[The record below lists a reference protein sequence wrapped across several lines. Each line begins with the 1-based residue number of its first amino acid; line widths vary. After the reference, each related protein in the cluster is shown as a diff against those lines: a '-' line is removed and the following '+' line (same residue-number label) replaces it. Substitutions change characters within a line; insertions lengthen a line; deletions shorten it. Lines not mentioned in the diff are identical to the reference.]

1 MKKTSAVVAVA
12 AVYYGLA
19 RVGLEW
25 ALAGTPS
32 PAAGFA
38 LAGAIA
44 LGPEACVGV
53 FLGSWLANLHSL
65 PGLHAVSPPM
75 AAIVCA
81 GVSLG
86 CALQA
91 LAGARLLKGELGS
104 PDPLSRSRDVVR
116 FAALTSLIC
125 LLGANLAV
133 CSLVASGL
141 VGKEL
146 FARTWLTW
154 WIGDVVGVMIIAPL
168 LFAWRQR
175 SCDEF
180 GEPPSPRRALAIL
193 FSLALMSLSVW
204 LGFGDLFPPSTRYP
218 LSLLPF
224 AALIWITLRRDIRG
238 ATIGAAA
245 LAALVQWQT
254 GRGLGLFALE
264 REIGASFL
272 LATVYAGAAAL
283 TAFLLRALLSEH
295 RSAFAHLEEN
305 RAALERRISEQC
317 RHINSA
323 NAQLRDKTL
332 GDRETERCA
341 QLYRRIVSE
350 LPIAIAVLR
359 IDNPHDPESW
369 IIEEF
374 NPAGR
379 RLVCAGGENPA
390 GKRLFEFSPDIRGTD
405 FLPACAEALRLNH
418 GVDFV
423 GPDHMSAGRFSIRVF
438 PLGAPFIA
446 ISFED
451 IMTRKTAEEAPAL
464 ADSELKDQFLR
475 TMAHELRTPLSVIKA
490 VVANLRDHLAGP
502 MTPEQTTMVAT
513 ADRHINRL
521 TRLLNN
527 FFDLTSLESRHA
539 HISRRPIDPCALIS
553 DACEGMRLAH
563 RGRPMALLCD
573 IPKTLPS
580 VRVDAE
586 MIAQV
591 LGNLLDNALRN
602 ARSRVTVRA
611 AATDDAVEVSITDD
625 GPGIPTG
632 ELAELFNKFV
642 QLDRPKGGSDYKGTG
657 LGLAISKEIM
667 TLNEGRIWADNA
679 PGLRGACFR
688 FTLPLT
694 SKSSGRLREEESH
707 AQTNS

>member
-1 MKKTSAVVAVA
+1 
-12 AVYYGLA
+12 
-19 RVGLEW
+19 
-25 ALAGTPS
+25 
-32 PAAGFA
+32 
-38 LAGAIA
+38 
-44 LGPEACVGV
+44 
-53 FLGSWLANLHSL
+53 
-65 PGLHAVSPPM
+65 
-75 AAIVCA
+75 
-81 GVSLG
+81 
-86 CALQA
+86 
-91 LAGARLLKGELGS
+91 
-104 PDPLSRSRDVVR
+104 
-116 FAALTSLIC
+116 
-125 LLGANLAV
+125 
-133 CSLVASGL
+133 
-141 VGKEL
+141 
-146 FARTWLTW
+146 
-154 WIGDVVGVMIIAPL
+154 
-168 LFAWRQR
+168 
-175 SCDEF
+175 
-180 GEPPSPRRALAIL
+180 
-193 FSLALMSLSVW
+193 
-204 LGFGDLFPPSTRYP
+204 
-218 LSLLPF
+218 
-224 AALIWITLRRDIRG
+224 
-238 ATIGAAA
+238 
-245 LAALVQWQT
+245 
-254 GRGLGLFALE
+254 
-264 REIGASFL
+264 
-272 LATVYAGAAAL
+272 
-283 TAFLLRALLSEH
+283 
-295 RSAFAHLEEN
+295 
-305 RAALERRISEQC
+305 
-317 RHINSA
+317 
-323 NAQLRDKTL
+323 
-332 GDRETERCA
+332 
-341 QLYRRIVSE
+341 
-350 LPIAIAVLR
+350 
-359 IDNPHDPESW
+359 
-369 IIEEF
+369 
-374 NPAGR
+374 
-379 RLVCAGGENPA
+379 
-390 GKRLFEFSPDIRGTD
+390 
-405 FLPACAEALRLNH
+405 
-418 GVDFV
+418 
-423 GPDHMSAGRFSIRVF
+423 
-438 PLGAPFIA
+438 
-446 ISFED
+446 
-451 IMTRKTAEEAPAL
+451 MTRKTAEEAPAL